1 VSGPGRHFELRR
13 RTRRGT
19 DAARLRGTGEA
30 RTWAGAQWLTLLET
44 MIPEPERRA
53 GLELARGGQV
63 AGLQVGAGLV
73 EANVRGA
80 APAPSRVRL
89 EVATL
94 GAEQWHRVVDAMAS
108 EAFYLAK
115 LLAREVPAAID
126 ALLAPQALVPGPD
139 EVSVQCTCSPAGAG
153 RCRHAAAVIYLV
165 AGLVDDDPL
174 AALALRGMQGER
186 LLERLTAARA
196 QRVQGPSAAHTE
208 PRPPAAPEATRP
220 LEQCLEDFWRPG
232 AQLAE
237 LQRMPPPHHA
247 PHALL
252 RRLGPSPLTGRF
264 PLVGLLQ
271 SVYDEVARHALKL
284 RDRAEGIEPD
294 EPRAWPP

>member
-1 VSGPGRHFELRR
+1 MSGQGRHFELRR
-13 RTRRGT
+13 RPRRGT

-30 RTWAGAQWLTLLET
+30 RTWAGAQWLALLEA

-53 GLELARGGQV
+53 GLDVARGGQV
-63 AGLQVGAGLV
+63 AGLLVNPGLV
-73 EANVRGA
+73 EANVRGPG
-80 APAPSRVRL
+80 PAPSRVRL

-94 GAEQWHRVVDAMAS
+94 DADEWRRVVDAMAS

-115 LLAREVPAAID
+115 LLAREVPAGID
-126 ALLAPQALVPGPD
+126 ALLAPRTLVPAAG
-139 EVSVQCTCSPAGAG
+139 EVSGQCTCSPGSGG

-196 QRVQGPSAAHTE
+196 QRVQGPAAAHTE
-208 PRPPAAPEATRP
+208 PRPPTNPDATRP

-271 SVYDEVARHALKL
+271 SVYDEVARHALEL
-284 RDRAEGIEPD
+284 RDRAEGIEAD
-294 EPRAWPP
+294 PPP